1 MQTKVLGI
9 ILYSKLIKENDL
21 YLKILSQNDQLI
33 SRIVYGGNS
42 SKKKNIY
49 QIGY

>member
-33 SRIVYGGNS
+33 SGIVYGGNS
-42 SKKKNIY
+42 
-49 QIGY
+49 

>member
-9 ILYSKLIKENDL
+9 ILYSKLIKEIDL

-33 SRIVYGGNS
+33 SGIVYGGSS
-42 SKKKNIY
+42 SKNKALY
-49 QIGY
+49 QI